1 MRIKKKTKT
10 HKQGQ
15 FSETVLLHTFTRWS
29 LLMRRAV
36 FSPQRKNKYQLPP
49 QEEAV
54 CICSTAGCERA
65 HTATAIAVA
74 LQLSS
79 IPSGYLRNIHKE
91 GNDATL
97 KMKPKQNKTQHS
109 TDIQYNQVQSLRLA
123 SKWQWVTAV

>member
-1 MRIKKKTKT
+1 MRIKK

-29 LLMRRAV
+29 FLMRRAV
-36 FSPQRKNKYQLPP
+36 SFFSPKKNKYQLPP

-54 CICSTAGCERA
+54 RISSTSGCEGT
-65 HTATAIAVA
+65 HTTAITVA

-79 IPSGYLRNIHKE
+79 TSLRHLRNIHKE

-109 TDIQYNQVQSLRLA
+109 TDIQYNQVQPLRLA
-123 SKWQWVTAV
+123 SKWQ